1 MKPTGREKLQWGTVE
16 LTAEKEK
23 DVTFGEAFT
32 DAPQNIQLTLCGAGD
47 GSPEVHDR
55 TKDGFKVKVP
65 KNYNGKIMWLAIGK
79 FDEKVAETKENEK

>member
-1 MKPTGREKLQWGTVE
+1 MQPTGREKFQWGTVE

-23 DVTFGEAFT
+23 AVTFGEAFT

-47 GSPEVHDR
+47 GSPEVHDC

-65 KNYNGKIMWLAIGK
+65 KDYNGKIMWLAIGK
-79 FDEKVAETKENEK
+79 LDKDKATAKEIEK